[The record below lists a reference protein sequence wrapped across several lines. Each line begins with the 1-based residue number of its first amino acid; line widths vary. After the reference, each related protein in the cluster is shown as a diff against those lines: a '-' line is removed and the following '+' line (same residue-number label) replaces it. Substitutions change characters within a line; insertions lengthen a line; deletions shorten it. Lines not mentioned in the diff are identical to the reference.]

1 MATVLVVYGT
11 TEGHTDVVVERLSE
25 PIAAEGHLV
34 RACRVADAPTSPV
47 GYDAVIVGSSIHVG
61 RHHSGLVKWVR
72 GNADHLRLLPSAF
85 FQVSL
90 SSASGAAGEAEARG
104 YVDHLVEETG
114 WKPALVGLFAG
125 ALLYQQ
131 YGFVKR
137 TMLRKIAGAGGLDT
151 DVRRDH
157 DYTDYAEVEAFGK
170 EFLGM
175 LPSPSDDAREAATG
189 PSDRTVGDADISSA
203 SR

>member
-1 MATVLVVYGT
+1 MAVVLIVYGT
-11 TEGHTDVVVERLSE
+11 TEGHTDEVVERMKAPME
-25 PIAAEGHLV
+25 AAGHVV

-61 RHHSGLVKWVR
+61 RHHTGLVRWVR
-72 GNADHLRLLPSAF
+72 GNAEHLRRLPSAF

-90 SSASGAAGEAEARG
+90 SSASGPDGEAEARG
-104 YVDHLVEETG
+104 YVDHLVEQTG
-114 WKPALVGLFAG
+114 WRPETVGLFAG
-125 ALLYQQ
+125 ALLYRQ

-137 TMLRKIAGAGGLDT
+137 TMLKKIAAAAGLET

-157 DYTDYAEVEAFGK
+157 DYTDYADVEAFAKG
-170 EFLGM
+170 FLELAPLAGGTA
-175 LPSPSDDAREAATG
+175 SSEGEAA
-189 PSDRTVGDADISSA
+189 SSA